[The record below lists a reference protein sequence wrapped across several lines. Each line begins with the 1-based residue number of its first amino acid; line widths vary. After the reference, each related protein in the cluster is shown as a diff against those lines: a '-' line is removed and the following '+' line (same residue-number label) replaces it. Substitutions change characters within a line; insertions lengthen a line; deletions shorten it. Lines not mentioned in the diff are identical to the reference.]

1 MAQKRPLE
9 DELQETNREPIA
21 LSALE
26 FILPTI
32 QRLSLEAIFHP
43 KFENENRT
51 SLEIRKTMKQKIVEE
66 KGYLEVS
73 LKHSGTLLLWCGSQ
87 RYYSK
92 NSTGNTFTAIGEV
105 LLRQHYARAKGDY
118 KACSDF
124 IQQHRL
130 TLAFECVTSVL
141 GHHGDL
147 PKRDFLILTAVADR
161 VQERFYSTVAL
172 LQLAQRFHLP
182 HNDVW
187 VYSTPSAVD
196 QLFHLYDTTRE
207 TGLAQDTLTVLN
219 ASANEHVS
227 SMYPHVDFQG
237 DILEGIVIRFVASSA
252 LDDSPWRDL
261 VSKSQQT
268 LALFP
273 PSTPASFETPQES
286 KVLGMDIR
294 KMHLHCIQQGGYS
307 ELTARLGEAVVK
319 VLKECDGSRRFV
331 EKRKRVE
338 WDIPKIARQILSENI
353 DEETKRIATVIQTA
367 DQLKAR
373 IEYAVFRENEDRW
386 LCMIHIF
393 HDQTFRKYQQKMK
406 SGDMHLYRG
415 FCIELGSD
423 SVMKEMSEDVN
434 RGTNM
439 DVDDAEL
446 NENAS
451 LMLKMKFL
459 PYMVR
464 TFCCRNGLQIIKN
477 SGPTAFAQYTM
488 KMMNQWGISQD
499 SQLQWHPF
507 FQAWGVY
514 ANACLNGPVMDFV
527 DTKLP
532 PMTEE
537 FYLNHLIHFSPFYTA
552 GKFDYTSGNASQNTH
567 STFRALVV
575 VVALTVEI
583 SEKLADFISVQLGGI
598 KWIKNLDEISDQDMI
613 MMKADKGGGLVC
625 SCVLE
630 SGLGRLR
637 KYNKKHADSISVV
650 IYGCADE
657 SINAIELMEKDR
669 KTLRGQKNACLK
681 LRCKFIT
688 EIAECDD
695 LEASEELS
703 SALSELREISNSV
716 PICDTRAGVLVFFPS
731 IPGSGKSTLCNANVI
746 ASLKGSCGTLAGR
759 QVLSLVGDVYNKK
772 KPSYWAYIKEARM
785 ANSSSIYIADKNA
798 PATAWRAVGE
808 ATCKGTSIPVV
819 PDEKALSTTSIAGI
833 RFPDGTI
840 DSSSNHIYPF
850 SLHYLAVCMARV
862 LARPPRSHCGK
873 LDSAVTIACMIVVK
887 FFGFYRHIAA
897 DEFVHNIRGKIEA
910 AGALSTGRPI
920 QVPFFEDDLLPDL
933 PEDLKEALIYSIQLQ
948 YGYDNKKV
956 VKFKDDDE
964 VLLEAEMKLRTSLD
978 RHSDWLLS
986 LSASTVIS
994 QESFITQV
1002 TDHAKGLDN
1011 DEKDT
1016 PLIKIVSLDVPVS
1029 KVHEVL
1035 KVHSSELMSFLQIS
1049 HGDCDIHFHG
1059 NFPGVE
1065 FIPNTHV
1072 TLVHLSSMTQSNIQ
1086 STYNHLV
1093 GKEVE
1098 VSVLGLLWNDRVAAL
1113 AVELPS
1119 ETIDGSPFPL
1129 PLNDF
1134 DHISLWCRHGVQ
1146 PVESKNLPALVSVG
1160 GANKV
1165 DFKSVT
1171 TLRGILS
1178 FWSMEN
1184 TSSKVTTP
1192 QT

>member
-1 MAQKRPLE
+1 MAQKRPLD
-9 DELQETNREPIA
+9 DELQESNQEPTA
-21 LSALE
+21 SSASE
-26 FILPTI
+26 CNLPTI
-32 QRLSLEAIFHP
+32 QRLALEAMFHP

-51 SLEIRKTMKQKIVEE
+51 SLEIRKIMKQKISEG

-92 NSTGNTFTAIGEV
+92 NSTSNTFTAIGEV
-105 LLRQHYARAKGDY
+105 LLRQHYARTKGDY

-161 VQERFYSTVAL
+161 AQECFYSTVEL
-172 LQLAQRFHLP
+172 LQLAQRFQLP

-196 QLFHLYDTTRE
+196 QLFHMYDTTRE
-207 TGLAQDTLTVLN
+207 TGLAQDTLVALN
-219 ASANEHVS
+219 ASANQHVS

-252 LDDSPWRDL
+252 VDDSPWGDL
-261 VSKSQQT
+261 ELRSQQII
-268 LALFP
+268 ALFP
-273 PSTPASFETPQES
+273 PSTIASFETPQQS
-286 KVLGMDIR
+286 TVLGMDIR
-294 KMHLHCIQQGGYS
+294 KMHQHCIEQGGYS
-307 ELTARLGEAVVK
+307 ELTTRLGEAVVK
-319 VLKECDGSRRFV
+319 VLKECDGSRRCV

-338 WDIPKIARQILSENI
+338 WDIPNLARQLLSKNI
-353 DEETKRIATVIQTA
+353 DGETKRIATVIQTA

-373 IEYAVFRENEDRW
+373 IEYAVFRENDDRW

-393 HDQTFRKYQQKMK
+393 HDQTFRKYQQQMK

-415 FCIELGSD
+415 FCIELCSD
-423 SVMKEMSEDVN
+423 VVMKEISGNVSRITD
-434 RGTNM
+434 M
-439 DVDDAEL
+439 DVDDAGL
-446 NENAS
+446 NEDVS

-477 SGPTAFAQYTM
+477 SGPTAFTQYTM
-488 KMMNQWGISQD
+488 KMMNHWGISQE
-499 SQLQWHPF
+499 SQIHWQPF
-507 FQAWGVY
+507 FQAWGIY
-514 ANACLNGPVMDFV
+514 ANACLFGPVKDFV
-527 DTKLP
+527 ITTLP

-537 FYLNHLIHFSPFYTA
+537 FYLTHLTHFSPLYTA
-552 GKFDYTSGNASQNTH
+552 GKFDCTNGISSQNAH

-575 VVALTVEI
+575 IVALTVEM
-583 SEKLADFISVQLGGI
+583 SEKLADFISFQLGGI
-598 KWIKNLDEISDQDMI
+598 KCIKNLDEITDQDMT

-637 KYNKKHADSISVV
+637 KFNKKHADSISVI

-657 SINAIELMEKDR
+657 NIDAMRVMENDQ

-681 LRCKFIT
+681 LRCKYVT
-688 EIAECDD
+688 EVASSDVFET
-695 LEASEELS
+695 SEELS
-703 SALSELREISNSV
+703 YTLSRLRELSNSV
-716 PICDTRAGVLVFFPS
+716 PICDSRAGILVFFPG
-731 IPGSGKSTLCNANVI
+731 IPGSGKSTLCNVDTI
-746 ASLKGSCGTLAGR
+746 ASLKGSCSTLVGR
-759 QVLSLVGDVYNKK
+759 QVLSLIGDVYNKK
-772 KPSYWAYIKEARM
+772 KPSYWAHIKEARM
-785 ANSSSIYIADKNA
+785 ASPSSVYIADKNA
-798 PATAWRAVGE
+798 PATAWRTVGE
-808 ATCKGTSIPVV
+808 ATCKGTSIPVI
-819 PDEKALSTTSIAGI
+819 PDEKALATTSIVGI

-862 LARPPRSHCGK
+862 LARPPRSHSGK
-873 LDSAVTIACMIVVK
+873 LDSAVPIACMIVVK

-920 QVPFFEDDLLPDL
+920 QVPFFVVDLLPDL
-933 PEDLKEALIYSIQLQ
+933 PEDLKEALTYSIQLQ
-948 YGYDNKKV
+948 YGYDKKKV
-956 VKFKDDDE
+956 VKFKDNDK
-964 VLLEAEMKLRTSLD
+964 VLLEAETKLRTSLD
-978 RHSDWLLS
+978 RHSDWLLA
-986 LSASTVIS
+986 LGASIATS

-1002 TDHAKGLDN
+1002 AYHAKGLEN
-1011 DEKDT
+1011 EEKET

-1029 KVHEVL
+1029 NIHEVL
-1035 KVHSSELMSFLQIS
+1035 KVHSSELMSFLQLS
-1049 HGDCDIHFHG
+1049 LGDYDLNYHGS
-1059 NFPGVE
+1059 FPGVE
-1065 FIPNTHV
+1065 FIVNTHV
-1072 TLVHLSSMTQSNIQ
+1072 TLVHFSSMSQSIIQ
-1086 STYNHLV
+1086 SRYNHLV

-1098 VSVLGLLWNDRVAAL
+1098 VRVLGLFWNDRVAAL
-1113 AVELPS
+1113 SVELPS
-1119 ETIDGSPFPL
+1119 ATIDGFPFPM
-1129 PLNDF
+1129 PVNEF
-1134 DHISLWCRHGVQ
+1134 DHISVWCGNGVQ
-1146 PVESKNLPALVSVG
+1146 PVESKDLPALFSVG
-1160 GANKV
+1160 KANKV

-1178 FWSMEN
+1178 FWSMET
-1184 TSSKVTTP
+1184 TSSKVMK
-1192 QT
+1192 QKK